1 MNDLKNNV
9 VGMTPPAAS
18 KGQMR
23 TFGAQSAIN
32 AIQSSI
38 PKLINEDVRAYW
50 DDAGEQKPQ
59 RISYG
64 AYNQISYRKSDGTVM
79 HACGQSIDEMR
90 DARQFTHNAI
100 ELRCDALGLA
110 IYISGVRQIDIKTNQ
125 VRSYL
130 RVATY
135 QYQKKT
141 PELSMVDT
149 AIDLY
154 KKVHTTLVSTYNHLA
169 REYNCAGLTVADLT
183 LKSSSP
189 LLMPD
194 VAINNPC

>member
-1 MNDLKNNV
+1 MNELKSNV
-9 VGMTPPAAS
+9 IGMKPPAAN
-18 KGQMR
+18 KGQIR

-38 PKLINEDVRAYW
+38 PRLIREDVRKFW
-50 DDAGEQKPQ
+50 DDSGEQKPQ
-59 RISYG
+59 GITYG
-64 AYNQISYRKSDGTVM
+64 AYNQITYRAKDGTVM
-79 HACGQSIDEMR
+79 HACGQSIDELR
-90 DARQFTHNAI
+90 EARQFTNNAI

-110 IYISGVRQIDIKTNQ
+110 IYIGGVNQIDVKTSR

-135 QYQKKT
+135 QYLDKT
-141 PELSMVDT
+141 PALSMSDT

-154 KKVHTTLVSTYNHLA
+154 KKIHTILVSTYNHLA
-169 REYNCAGLTVADLT
+169 RNYNIAGLTAEDLT
-183 LKSSSP
+183 LKSSSA
-189 LLMPD
+189 LMPD

>member
-1 MNDLKNNV
+1 MSELKNNV
-9 VGMTPPAAS
+9 VGMIPPAAN

-32 AIQSSI
+32 AIQSNI
-38 PKLINEDVRAYW
+38 PKLIREDVRAYW

-59 RISYG
+59 GISYG
-64 AYNQISYRKSDGTVM
+64 AYNQISYRAKDGTVM

-90 DARQFTHNAI
+90 ASRQFTFNAV
-100 ELRCDALGLA
+100 EMRCDALGLA
-110 IYISGVRQIDIKTNQ
+110 IYISGVSQIDVKTNQ

-135 QYQKKT
+135 QYQKRT
-141 PELSMVDT
+141 PDLSMADT

-154 KKVHTTLVSTYNHLA
+154 KKLHTILVGTHNHIA
-169 REYNCAGLTVADLT
+169 REYNIAGLTAADLT

-189 LLMPD
+189 LMPD

>member
-1 MNDLKNNV
+1 MTELKNNV

-32 AIQSSI
+32 AIQTSI
-38 PKLINEDVRAYW
+38 PKLIREDVRAFW

-59 RISYG
+59 GITYG
-64 AYNQISYRKSDGTVM
+64 AYNQISYRANDGTVM

-90 DARQFTHNAI
+90 AARQFTHNSI

-110 IYISGVRQIDIKTNQ
+110 IYISGVNQIDVKTNQ
-125 VRSYL
+125 VKSYL
-130 RVATY
+130 RVASY
-135 QYQKKT
+135 QYLAKT
-141 PELSMVDT
+141 PDLSIADT
-149 AIDLY
+149 ALDLY
-154 KKVHTTLVSTYNHLA
+154 KKVHTLLVGTFNHLA
-169 REYNCAGLTVADLT
+169 REYNIAGLTAVDLT
-183 LKSSSP
+183 LKSNSP
-189 LLMPD
+189 LMPD

>member
-1 MNDLKNNV
+1 MKELNNNV
-9 VGMTPPAAS
+9 VGMIQPTAS

-38 PKLINEDVRAYW
+38 PKLIREDVRAYW

-59 RISYG
+59 GITYG
-64 AYNQISYRKSDGTVM
+64 AYNQISYRAKDGTVM

-90 DARQFTHNAI
+90 GTRQFALNAI

-110 IYISGVRQIDIKTNQ
+110 IYISGVNQIDIKTNQ
-125 VRSYL
+125 VKSYL
-130 RVATY
+130 RVASY
-135 QYQKKT
+135 QYLAKT
-141 PELSMVDT
+141 PDLSIADT

-154 KKVHTTLVSTYNHLA
+154 KKVHTILVSTYNHLA
-169 REYNCAGLTVADLT
+169 REYNIPGLTADDLT
-183 LKSSSP
+183 LRSNSP
-189 LLMPD
+189 LMPD
-194 VAINNPC
+194 VAINQPC